1 MPSLE
6 KGLIISNQQV
16 GEQLWEI
23 EIIAPTVARDCQ
35 AGQFVHL
42 KIDESNS
49 PLLRRPISIYDVDTN
64 AGKIIL
70 LYRIVGVGTN
80 LISLKRAGENIGV
93 MGPLGKGFT
102 ISSAL
107 KKVLLVGGGV
117 GIAPLLYLSR
127 VVSSLNSQVTVVHG
141 AANQNQLVAEAR
153 FQKLGIKYLPA
164 TMDGSAGFHG
174 LVTDLIIEKVNPSHI
189 DFIYCCGPEPMMAA
203 VADYANKHGIP
214 GEVSLE
220 EYMACGVGACLGC
233 ARKLKNKDERYVK
246 VCQDGPVFNI
256 DEVELYK
263 QPGGV
268 IVE

>member
-6 KGLIISNQQV
+6 KGVVLSNQQV
-16 GEQLWEI
+16 GEHLWEI
-23 EIIAPTVARDCQ
+23 ELIAPRVARDCQ

-49 PLLRRPISIYDVDTN
+49 PLLRRPLSIYDVNKNT
-64 AGKIIL
+64 GKIIL
-70 LYRIVGVGTN
+70 LYKIVGVGTQ
-80 LISLKRAGENIGV
+80 LISSKRAGESIDI

-102 ISSAL
+102 INPSF
-107 KKVLLVGGGV
+107 KNVLLAGGGV
-117 GIAPLLYLSR
+117 GIAPLLYLGR
-127 VVSSLNSQVTVVHG
+127 VLTSLGIQATVAHG
-141 AANQNQLVAEAR
+141 AASENQLVAGER
-153 FQKLGIKYLPA
+153 FKQLGIEYLPA

-174 LVTDLIIEKVNPSHI
+174 LVTDLIIEKLNPGSI

-203 VADYANKHGIP
+203 VADYAHKHGIP
-214 GEVSLE
+214 GQVSLE

-246 VCQDGPVFNI
+246 VCQDGPVFDI

-268 IVE
+268 MVG